1 MNRIITLAAA
11 LCLTLTV
18 SACGQT
24 ASAGASASTPANA
37 SASASTSAATSASP
51 QESVPETGREKQTT
65 LSMEMEGQTEEVPA
79 TLYEGEGY
87 SIYIPDEEWTPGE
100 PGEWKAEAN
109 SDVKLKVEFFS
120 GKTAEEA
127 RTAILAEY
135 DQYGFMDADDDGHFT
150 GTDGEASKT
159 MGVWLMKSDGGTFAL
174 LGTYPD
180 EAAEGFGAR
189 LPVIAGTFAL
199 TA

>member
-1 MNRIITLAAA
+1 MNRTMILAAA
-11 LCLTLTV
+11 LCLALTM

-24 ASAGASASTPANA
+24 APAGTSSSVSASTPVG
-37 SASASTSAATSASP
+37 ASTSAAP
-51 QESVPETGREKQTT
+51 QESAPETGRDKQTT
-65 LSMEMEGQTEEVPA
+65 LSMEVEGQKEEVPA

-87 SIYIPDEEWTPGE
+87 SIYIPDEEWTQGE
-100 PGEWKAEAN
+100 PGEWKAAAN
-109 SDVKLKVEFFS
+109 SDVELKVEFFS

-127 RTAILAEY
+127 RAAILVEY
-135 DQYGFMDADDDGHFT
+135 EQYGFMDADDDGHFT
-150 GTDGEASKT
+150 GTDGEAGKT
-159 MGVWLMKSDGGTFAL
+159 MGVWLTESDGGTYAV